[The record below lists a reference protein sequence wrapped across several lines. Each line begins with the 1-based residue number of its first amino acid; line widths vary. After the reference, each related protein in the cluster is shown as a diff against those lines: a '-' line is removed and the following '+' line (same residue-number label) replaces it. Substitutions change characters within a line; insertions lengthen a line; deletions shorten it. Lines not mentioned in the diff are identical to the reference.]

1 MHQLGRHTS
10 TVHVVA
16 TLRKTAIVPQ
26 LDFVDVDMKTAFKN
40 YVMVSDDFAYDSTLF
55 NRTTLF
61 SIKKRYRKNDT
72 DLEYQSQSF
81 FSSNRAVL
89 VTRNEKVKSIM
100 GRKRTVL
107 SVNDLNVALAL
118 TLTLFA
124 IRPYFAKDSY
134 QSIAL
139 FLKRKRERKVCTLV
153 STLAYLL
160 YRDTLRFFCFT
171 GQFYA

>member
-10 TVHVVA
+10 TIHVVA

-26 LDFVDVDMKTAFKN
+26 LDFVDDDMKTAFKN
-40 YVMVSDDFAYDSTLF
+40 YVMVSDDFARDSTLL

-61 SIKKRYRKNDT
+61 SVKKRYRRNDT

-89 VTRNEKVKSIM
+89 VTRNKKVKSII
-100 GRKRTVL
+100 GRIRTVL
-107 SVNDLNVALAL
+107 SVNDLDVALALAL
-118 TLTLFA
+118 TLFA
-124 IRPYFAKDSY
+124 ICLYFAKDSY

-139 FLKRKRERKVCTLV
+139 FLKRKRGRKVCILV
-153 STLAYLL
+153 PTLAYLL
-160 YRDTLRFFCFT
+160 YPDTLRFFCFT
-171 GQFYA
+171 GRFYV

>member
-26 LDFVDVDMKTAFKN
+26 LDFVDDDMKRAFKN
-40 YVMVSDDFAYDSTLF
+40 YVMVSDDFARDSTLL
-55 NRTTLF
+55 NRTTLS
-61 SIKKRYRKNDT
+61 SIKKRYRKNEP

-89 VTRNEKVKSIM
+89 VTRNKK
-100 GRKRTVL
+100 
-107 SVNDLNVALAL
+107 VNDPNVASVL
-118 TLTLFA
+118 TLTLFTICLCFTKA
-124 IRPYFAKDSY
+124 SC
-134 QSIAL
+134 QNIAL
-139 FLKRKRERKVCTLV
+139 FLKRKRERKVCILV

-160 YRDTLRFFCFT
+160 YRNTLRFFCFT
-171 GQFYA
+171 GQFYV

>member
-40 YVMVSDDFAYDSTLF
+40 YVMVSDDFAHDSLF
-55 NRTTLF
+55 NRTMLF

-139 FLKRKRERKVCTLV
+139 FLKRKRGRKVCTLV

-160 YRDTLRFFCFT
+160 YLDTLRFFCFT

>member
-10 TVHVVA
+10 TIHVVA
-16 TLRKTAIVPQ
+16 TLRETAIVPQ
-26 LDFVDVDMKTAFKN
+26 LDFVDDDMKTAFKN
-40 YVMVSDDFAYDSTLF
+40 YVMLSDDFAHDSTLL

-61 SIKKRYRKNDT
+61 SIKKRYSRNDT
-72 DLEYQSQSF
+72 NLEYQSQSF

-89 VTRNEKVKSIM
+89 VTKNKKVKSIM

-107 SVNDLNVALAL
+107 SLNDLNVALAL

-124 IRPYFAKDSY
+124 ICLYFAKDSY

-139 FLKRKRERKVCTLV
+139 FLKRKRGRKVCILV

-171 GQFYA
+171 GKFYV